1 MGEVGSASDPSTV
14 LRVITR
20 LNVGGPARQE
30 LAVTPY
36 LAGRGIHAAIA
47 WGASSPSEGQLPVP
61 PETDNVRIPF
71 LRREIDPLADRR
83 AYRMLSE
90 LIDARRPAVVH
101 THMAKAGALGRL
113 AAKRRGIRAIVH
125 TFHGH
130 VLEGYFSGPATTA
143 IVAAERGLARLTDAL
158 VAVSPAVRDELL
170 GLGIG
175 SPERWHVIP
184 LGLDLA
190 PLRGSSARRP
200 RARAALGLPPD
211 GPLVGIVGRIVPI
224 KDHDTF
230 FRAARMIVAGHPDAT
245 FVVAGDGADRSR
257 LEAAA
262 GRLLGDRVRFLGWV
276 DDLPTLYAALDV
288 VVLTSRN
295 EGTPVAL
302 IEAMAANR
310 PVVATRVGGVPDVI
324 EDGRTG
330 LLAPAGD
337 APAVAASISSILDAP
352 NLARNL
358 ARRGRE
364 ASARFG
370 LERLAEDLGGLY
382 GSLVRG

>member
-36 LAGRGIHAAIA
+36 LAERGIHAAIA
-47 WGASSPSEGQLPVP
+47 WGVSSPSEGQLPVP
-61 PETDNVRIPF
+61 PGTDNVRIPF

-130 VLEGYFSGPATTA
+130 VLEGYFSAPATTA

-190 PLRGSSARRP
+190 PLRGSTARRP

-230 FRAARMIVAGHPDAT
+230 FRAARMIVADHPDAT
-245 FVVAGDGADRSR
+245 FVVAGDGADRAR
-257 LEAAA
+257 LEPAS

-337 APAVAASISSILDAP
+337 APAVAASILSILDAP